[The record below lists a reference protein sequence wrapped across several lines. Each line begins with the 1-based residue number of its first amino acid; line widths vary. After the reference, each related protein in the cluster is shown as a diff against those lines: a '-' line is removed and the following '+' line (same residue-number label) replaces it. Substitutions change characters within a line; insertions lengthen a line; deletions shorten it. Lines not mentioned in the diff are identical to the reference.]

1 LETTLRNQETDR
13 KTEETRH
20 NTGIYSLT
28 EREKEL
34 LQLMVKGLLYKQI
47 AADIF
52 ITLQTLNSM
61 PVY

>member
-1 LETTLRNQETDR
+1 M
-13 KTEETRH
+13 
-20 NTGIYSLT
+20 YSLT

-34 LQLMVKGLLYKQI
+34 LQLMVKGLSYKQI

-52 ITLQTLNSM
+52 ITLQALTSM